1 MSTKQNEV
9 IFFDTETTGLPDWK
23 SPSEAENQPHIVQI
37 AARLVDMESLEIK
50 QTLDLIIKPE
60 GWTIPQE
67 TTDIHGI
74 TTDHAMNVGCSE
86 KQALE
91 LFLNMWD
98 GRLRIAHNTTFDNR
112 IIRIAS
118 KRYCDE
124 SISDAWKDGEYQCTG
139 ILSKP
144 IMQMM
149 PKNKYGFKMPKL
161 SEAYK
166 FFTGKELENAHNA
179 LADVDACMEIY
190 NCILHN
196 GPCSYALNHSSTIT
210 V

>member
-1 MSTKQNEV
+1 MSTKENEV

-37 AARLVDMESLEIK
+37 AAHVVDVEAHQIK
-50 QTLDLIIKPE
+50 HSINFIIKPD

-74 TTDHAMNVGCSE
+74 TTDHAMEVGAPE
-86 KQALE
+86 KEVLE
-91 LFLNMWD
+91 MFLNLWD

-112 IIRIAS
+112 IIRIAT

-124 SISDAWKDGEYQCTG
+124 AMIDAWANGEYQCTG
-139 ILSKP
+139 VLSKP
-144 IMQMM
+144 IMQMT

-166 FFTGKELENAHNA
+166 FFTGNELQNAHDA
-179 LADVDACMEIY
+179 GADVDACMDIY
-190 NCILHN
+190 FAILDHK
-196 GPCSYALNHSSTIT
+196 ADIATIT
-210 V
+210 I

>member
-1 MSTKQNEV
+1 MSTKENEV

-23 SPSEAENQPHIVQI
+23 NPSEAENQPHIVQL
-37 AARLVDMESLEIK
+37 AAHLVDLRTREIK
-50 QTLDLIIKPE
+50 DTIDVIIKPH

-74 TTDHAMNVGCSE
+74 TTDA
-86 KQALE
+86 ALE
-91 LFLNMWD
+91 TGEPEKDVLEKFLSMWS
-98 GRLRIAHNTTFDNR
+98 GRIRIAHNTTFDNR
-112 IIRIAS
+112 IIRIAT

-124 SISDAWKDGEYQCTG
+124 AISDTWKDGEYQCTG

-144 IMQMM
+144 IMQMP

-179 LADVDACMEIY
+179 LADVNACMDIY
-190 NCILHN
+190 FAILDHK
-196 GPCSYALNHSSTIT
+196 ADIATIT
-210 V
+210 I